1 MGRTQVFVTSDW
13 HLGGSL
19 DRKLD
24 DGSVRLGTSIFRSVD
39 ALNRFLDE
47 VGDQAKS
54 FNGSTD
60 LVINGDMIDFLAP
73 DPDDDYI
80 PIAWQSDAS
89 LVRTRLDQ
97 IVAKNVDERGC
108 GPFDALRDLTAAGV
122 RATIMLGNHDIEL
135 SLPSVRDHLEKLVAG
150 DSGNAR
156 FLFDGEALSIGRML
170 IEHGNRYDP
179 VNAIDYSKL
188 RQERSH
194 LSRGFSVDDSGDA
207 SWFFC
212 PPPGSMLVVD
222 QINPRLESIPFI
234 NLLKPEIEASVP
246 LLIAFYPEIRTF
258 LDLLFRKCQIAC
270 RSHEASYKN
279 HPGYLSSDREI
290 RYQSLNH
297 FLDLTLGE
305 DAEPFRIDPAI
316 AAGLS
321 TSAGGSGSAR
331 RQLKNFSVLDRD
343 QTCPW
348 DFYNKAKRLKET
360 MLLKGVRNA
369 LRKCNDLAKFST
381 AYEDP
386 TYLQAAETMVLTGK
400 YDVVCFGHTHHA
412 KEVSVG
418 DGKGKYLN
426 SGTWADAMRLP
437 QGISSTDRDVSTLA
451 IEKFLTDMQHQNYD
465 EYIERPLGYIH
476 GIVEA
481 DGSVNAKL
489 KFFGDAD
496 GRIGGFEDD

>member
-1 MGRTQVFVTSDW
+1 MDRTQVFVTSDW

-19 DRKLD
+19 DRTRD

-39 ALNRFLDE
+39 ALNRFLCE
-47 VGDQAKS
+47 VGIQAKS
-54 FNGSTD
+54 FNGSTE
-60 LVINGDMIDFLAP
+60 LVINGDMVDFLAP

-97 IVAKNVDERGC
+97 IVAKNVDERGR
-108 GPFDALRDLTAAGV
+108 GPFHALRDLTDAGV
-122 RATIMLGNHDIEL
+122 RVTVMLGNHDLEL
-135 SLPSVRDHLEKLVAG
+135 SLPSVRCHLEKLAAG
-150 DSGNAR
+150 DSGNVR

-170 IEHGNRYDP
+170 IEHGNRGDP
-179 VNAIDYSKL
+179 VNAIDYSRL

-194 LSRGFSVDDSGDA
+194 LSRGFSVDDGVDE

-234 NLLKPEIEASVP
+234 NLLKPEIEAGVP

-258 LDLLFRKCQIAC
+258 LELLFRKCQIAC
-270 RSHEASYKN
+270 RSHETSYKN
-279 HPGYLSSDREI
+279 HPGYLSSDEAAH
-290 RYQSLNH
+290 YLSLNH

-305 DAEPFRIDPAI
+305 DAESFRIDPAI

-321 TSAGGSGSAR
+321 ASEGGSGSVR
-331 RQLKNFSVLDRD
+331 HQLEKISLPRRD

-348 DFYNKAKRLKET
+348 DFYNNAKRFGET
-360 MLLKGVRNA
+360 FLLWRVRKA
-369 LRKCNDLAKFST
+369 LRRCNDSAKFST
-381 AYEDP
+381 TDEDP
-386 TYLQAAETMVLTGK
+386 RYLQAAENMISTGK
-400 YDVVCFGHTHHA
+400 FDVVCFGHTHHA
-412 KEVSVG
+412 KEMSVG
-418 DGKGKYLN
+418 DGRGKYLN
-426 SGTWADAMRLP
+426 SGTWADVMRLP
-437 QGISSTDRDVSTLA
+437 QGISSTDSDVSTLA
-451 IEKFLTDMQHQNYD
+451 IEKFLTDVQHQNYD

-481 DGSVNAKL
+481 DGSVNANL
-489 KFFGDAD
+489 KFFGDASERNGDSVD
-496 GRIGGFEDD
+496 G